1 MEKAELY
8 AVVGGAFTV
17 ITALTGL
24 AYASVIE
31 RIKRNEALREKDMG
45 AVWDAID
52 EQRADTKKILTG
64 MVTKE
69 DLARNTEQLIRVLK
83 PGRAG

>member
-8 AVVGGAFTV
+8 VVVGGAFSV

-31 RIKRNEALREKDMG
+31 RIKRNEDLREKDMT
-45 AVWDAID
+45 AVWHAIE
-52 EQRADTKKILTG
+52 EQRADTKKILSG
-64 MVTKE
+64 MVTK
-69 DLARNTEQLIRVLK
+69 DDLIRSTDQLLKALK
-83 PGRAG
+83 PGRGG